1 MLNEKLTQE
10 FIEKVKK
17 AKSAEE
23 LVALAKENGL
33 EIPQDKANTLFAQ
46 LKGSAELSDEDL
58 SAVAGG
64 YNRWWEWYSNDAA
77 ETNNR

>member
-1 MLNEKLTQE
+1 MTNEKLTQE
-10 FIEKVKK
+10 FIEKVST

-23 LVALAKENGL
+23 IVALAKENEL

-46 LKGSAELSDEDL
+46 LNNSGELSDEDL

-64 YNRWWEWYSNDAA
+64 YDRWWEWN
-77 ETNNR
+77 ENQ